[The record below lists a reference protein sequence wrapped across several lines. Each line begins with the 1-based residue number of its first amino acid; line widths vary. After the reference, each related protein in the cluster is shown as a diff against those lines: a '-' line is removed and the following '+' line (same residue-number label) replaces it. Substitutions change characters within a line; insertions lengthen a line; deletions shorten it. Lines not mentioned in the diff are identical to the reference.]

1 MRYHPVKP
9 YKKCFSKLKSH
20 QCNIN
25 VFPLCSLKALMIKK
39 NPAMIG
45 NINNKET
52 PPAKISCQRRS
63 MQIKRPFAG
72 YTRYLT
78 LLHSLPW
85 NDYGHWTQLISLR
98 GVICAHYTSLIPV
111 TFYWSTYTK
120 PRKAAVMYMCFSLFL
135 RMFYWILTL
144 FRQCDIFLFSFYS

>member
-45 NINNKET
+45 NINNNET

-63 MQIKRPFAG
+63 MQIKRHFAG
-72 YTRYLT
+72 YTCYLT
-78 LLHSLPW
+78 LLHSLP
-85 NDYGHWTQLISLR
+85 
-98 GVICAHYTSLIPV
+98 
-111 TFYWSTYTK
+111 
-120 PRKAAVMYMCFSLFL
+120 
-135 RMFYWILTL
+135 
-144 FRQCDIFLFSFYS
+144 